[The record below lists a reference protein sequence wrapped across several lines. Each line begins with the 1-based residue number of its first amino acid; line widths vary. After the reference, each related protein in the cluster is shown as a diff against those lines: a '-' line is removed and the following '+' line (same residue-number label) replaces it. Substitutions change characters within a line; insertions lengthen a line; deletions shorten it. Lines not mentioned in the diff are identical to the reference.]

1 MTNPKTKEMME
12 NMLLVAREGRD
23 IIPAFFQPLRGRSNT
38 VGAAIRALKA
48 QGLIEQDGVDGTGKP
63 KYSLVMPAETH
74 AGVETVQ

>member
-1 MTNPKTKEMME
+1 MANAKTQEMME

-38 VGAAIRALKA
+38 VGAAIRILKA
-48 QGLIEQDGVDGTGKP
+48 QGLIEQNGVDGTGKP
-63 KYSLVMPAETH
+63 KYALVMPTATH